1 MDEKTLRVL
10 EYQRVLEMLA
20 DHCSF
25 SFSKQL
31 ARSLRP
37 KTSLQFVKGLLSE
50 TTEAAEFLNR
60 SGEPPFG
67 AVTDVRA
74 AVSRARIGGSLSGA
88 ELLAISDTLRCG
100 ARYKRA
106 ILEAKDDYPILESIA
121 SSVADL
127 ADLRATLEKSI
138 GEDGDVLDTASPRLA
153 SIRKDI
159 SVISNRVRDRM
170 EALIR
175 DKNIAEYLQESIIT
189 VRNDRFVVPVK
200 KEHKNSVRGI
210 VHDQSSS
217 GATLFVEPLHVVEL
231 NNRLVEL
238 RSREL
243 EEIDEILRS
252 LSQEVASVADDIEGN
267 VDSLARL
274 DLIFAKG
281 RLSRRMRAVEPMLS
295 DRGVVDLRN
304 ARHPLLTGEV
314 VPVSPRVGDEFTTLV
329 ITGPNTGGKT
339 VTLKVI
345 GLLCLMAQTGLHVPA
360 DEGSVVS
367 VFDAIFADIGD
378 EQSIEQSLSTFSSHM
393 TQIVNI
399 LENATSNSLV
409 LLDELGAGTDPTEGA
424 ALAMAILKYLH
435 SKGARTVATTHYGQ
449 LKAFTHEAEGFENA
463 SMEFDLNTLRP
474 TYRLNI
480 GLPGSSNALAIAER
494 LGLKSEVIEDARS
507 RLGQQDASVE
517 SLIEAVHQK
526 NLEFDKKLES
536 VRATER
542 ELKRMKA
549 EFDRVRH
556 EFEKEREALLSAAR
570 KNAEMALDKARREAE
585 SLLRQLRDV
594 LEEGKKSGL
603 THDVVAAIAGE
614 TRQTLR
620 DLSEHLRED
629 SEVENA
635 REYEPGEE
643 VREGQVVYLHE
654 YKQTGIVL
662 ESRTGSNT
670 VVVQIGA
677 MRVSVDR
684 SKLRKVEDGAAAVRS
699 RHRRDDSSRTQPQSR
714 HAKPSGSVA
723 TDVRI
728 EIDLRGMTVD
738 DALIE
743 VDRYLDSAVLAG
755 LPSVRIIHGK
765 GTGALRRAIHSLLD
779 THHHVGSYRDGGP
792 AEGGTGVTVVSF
804 AR

>member
-723 TDVRI
+723 TDVRM

-743 VDRYLDSAVLAG
+743 VDRYLDSAV
-755 LPSVRIIHGK
+755 
-765 GTGALRRAIHSLLD
+765 
-779 THHHVGSYRDGGP
+779 
-792 AEGGTGVTVVSF
+792 
-804 AR
+804 

>member
-175 DKNIAEYLQESIIT
+175 DKNMAEYLQESIIT

-594 LEEGKKSGL
+594 L
-603 THDVVAAIAGE
+603 
-614 TRQTLR
+614 
-620 DLSEHLRED
+620 
-629 SEVENA
+629 
-635 REYEPGEE
+635 
-643 VREGQVVYLHE
+643 
-654 YKQTGIVL
+654 
-662 ESRTGSNT
+662 
-670 VVVQIGA
+670 
-677 MRVSVDR
+677 
-684 SKLRKVEDGAAAVRS
+684 
-699 RHRRDDSSRTQPQSR
+699 
-714 HAKPSGSVA
+714 
-723 TDVRI
+723 
-728 EIDLRGMTVD
+728 
-738 DALIE
+738 
-743 VDRYLDSAVLAG
+743 
-755 LPSVRIIHGK
+755 
-765 GTGALRRAIHSLLD
+765 
-779 THHHVGSYRDGGP
+779 
-792 AEGGTGVTVVSF
+792 
-804 AR
+804 

>member
-378 EQSIEQSLSTFSSHM
+378 EQSIEQSLSYVFLAH
-393 TQIVNI
+393 
-399 LENATSNSLV
+399 
-409 LLDELGAGTDPTEGA
+409 DP
-424 ALAMAILKYLH
+424 
-435 SKGARTVATTHYGQ
+435 
-449 LKAFTHEAEGFENA
+449 
-463 SMEFDLNTLRP
+463 
-474 TYRLNI
+474 
-480 GLPGSSNALAIAER
+480 
-494 LGLKSEVIEDARS
+494 
-507 RLGQQDASVE
+507 
-517 SLIEAVHQK
+517 
-526 NLEFDKKLES
+526 
-536 VRATER
+536 
-542 ELKRMKA
+542 
-549 EFDRVRH
+549 DRQH
-556 EFEKEREALLSAAR
+556 
-570 KNAEMALDKARREAE
+570 
-585 SLLRQLRDV
+585 
-594 LEEGKKSGL
+594 
-603 THDVVAAIAGE
+603 
-614 TRQTLR
+614 
-620 DLSEHLRED
+620 
-629 SEVENA
+629 
-635 REYEPGEE
+635 P
-643 VREGQVVYLHE
+643 
-654 YKQTGIVL
+654 
-662 ESRTGSNT
+662 
-670 VVVQIGA
+670 
-677 MRVSVDR
+677 
-684 SKLRKVEDGAAAVRS
+684 
-699 RHRRDDSSRTQPQSR
+699 
-714 HAKPSGSVA
+714 
-723 TDVRI
+723 
-728 EIDLRGMTVD
+728 
-738 DALIE
+738 
-743 VDRYLDSAVLAG
+743 
-755 LPSVRIIHGK
+755 
-765 GTGALRRAIHSLLD
+765 
-779 THHHVGSYRDGGP
+779 
-792 AEGGTGVTVVSF
+792 
-804 AR
+804 